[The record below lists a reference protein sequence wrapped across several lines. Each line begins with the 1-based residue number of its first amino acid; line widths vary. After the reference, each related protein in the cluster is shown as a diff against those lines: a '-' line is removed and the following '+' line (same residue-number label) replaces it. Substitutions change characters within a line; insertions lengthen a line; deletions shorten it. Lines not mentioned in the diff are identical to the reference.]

1 MNNLFHGSV
10 IADIHTIKA
19 ESTLH
24 GTENTKVVYLTDN
37 LPYSL
42 FYIWDSSQN
51 IKRSKHVTAWIK
63 DGMVYYEEQFEGQL
77 EAFYKGVSGYVYC
90 VEGNEHFKPVDNR
103 ESMWFSEIDS
113 TVFKTIYI
121 SDVYYEIMKC
131 ANEGKVKIINFADVP
146 KERTTELYNIIT
158 QRIIKSDLL
167 KNTDS
172 ADAKFYQTFF
182 RKAWDDAVKKPTI

>member
-1 MNNLFHGSV
+1 MGILYHGSV
-10 IADIHTIKA
+10 IANIHTIKA

-24 GTENTKVVYLTDN
+24 GTDNTKVVYLTDN

-42 FYIWDSSQN
+42 FYIWDSNHN
-51 IKRSKHVTAWIK
+51 IKSSKHVTAWIK
-63 DGMVYYEEQFEGQL
+63 NGIVYYEEQFEGQL
-77 EAFYKGVSGYVYC
+77 EAFYKGVSGYLYC
-90 VEGNEHFKPVDNR
+90 VESNQNFKRVENR
-103 ESMWFSEIDS
+103 ESMWFSEINS
-113 TVFKTIYI
+113 AVFETICV
-121 SDVYYEIMKC
+121 SDVYTEIMKYVKV
-131 ANEGKVKIINFADVP
+131 GKVKIINFADVP
-146 KERTTELYNIIT
+146 KERITELYNIIT